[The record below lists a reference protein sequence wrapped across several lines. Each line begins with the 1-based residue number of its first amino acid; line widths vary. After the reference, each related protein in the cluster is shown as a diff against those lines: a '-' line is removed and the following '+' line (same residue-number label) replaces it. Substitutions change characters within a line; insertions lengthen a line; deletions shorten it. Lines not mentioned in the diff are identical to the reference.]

1 MNWPLHRRTPAPG
14 QVQTLARVSYRVGCQ
29 APDEESTFASP
40 LLQCACC
47 DHFSLD
53 DGDWEICP
61 VCFWE
66 DDGLGIS
73 EPDEESGPNHITLRQ
88 ARANFAAF
96 GACDRRVLPNVV
108 TIEERGR
115 YAVEHRNLP

>member
-1 MNWPLHRRTPAPG
+1 M
-14 QVQTLARVSYRVGCQ
+14 
-29 APDEESTFASP
+29 ASP

-66 DDGLGIS
+66 DDGLGTR
-73 EPDEESGPNHITLRQ
+73 EPDEESGPNHMTLRQ
-88 ARANFAAF
+88 ARANFMEF
-96 GACDRRVLPNVV
+96 GACDRQFLGNVV
-108 TIEERGR
+108 SVEERR
-115 YAVEHRNLP
+115 HYAAAPRTLP

>member
-1 MNWPLHRRTPAPG
+1 M
-14 QVQTLARVSYRVGCQ
+14 
-29 APDEESTFASP
+29 ASP

-47 DHFSLD
+47 DRFSLT

-66 DDGLGIS
+66 DDGLGIG

-88 ARANFAAF
+88 ARANFASF
-96 GACDRRVLPNVV
+96 GACDRKVLPKVLTV
-108 TIEERGR
+108 HERGR
-115 YAVEHRNLP
+115 YAVEHRALG

>member
-1 MNWPLHRRTPAPG
+1 MT
-14 QVQTLARVSYRVGCQ
+14 
-29 APDEESTFASP
+29 SP

-66 DDGLGIS
+66 DDGLGFDD
-73 EPDEESGPNHITLRQ
+73 PDEESGPNHITLRQ
-88 ARANFAAF
+88 ARANFSAF
-96 GACDRRVLPNVV
+96 GACDRRLLPNVI

-115 YAVEHRNLP
+115 YAVEPRILL

>member
-1 MNWPLHRRTPAPG
+1 MIRPLT
-14 QVQTLARVSYRVGCQ
+14 S
-29 APDEESTFASP
+29 S

-53 DGDWEICP
+53 DGEWEICP

-73 EPDEESGPNHITLRQ
+73 EPDMASGPNQMTLRQ
-88 ARANFAAF
+88 ARANFAEF
-96 GACDRRVLPNVV
+96 GACDRRFLPNVIAV
-108 TIEERGR
+108 EERR
-115 YAVEHRNLP
+115 SYAAEPRTLL